1 MKVLIA
7 DDHVLLAQAIADILE
22 RSGELSVDVV
32 STRQAALDA
41 LAEHS
46 YDVLLLD
53 LRMPGMYGLSS
64 VVEIITQWKDTSIV
78 LFTGNLDR
86 KFLDDAMEAGL
97 RGYIPKS
104 MPLKS
109 LEVALRLIHTGL
121 VFVPQ
126 VEAEAEHAQ
135 SGPAAGESTLTDR
148 ELHVL
153 RFASEGATNKEI
165 ARLLAVPETQ
175 IKMLMRSICFK
186 LPARN
191 RAHASVIARERMLI

>member
-7 DDHVLLAQAIADILE
+7 DDHVLLAQAIADVLQ
-22 RSGELSVDVV
+22 RSDEFSVKVV
-32 STRQAALDA
+32 QSRQAVL
-41 LAEHS
+41 EEMSSQS
-46 YDVLLLD
+46 YDVVLLD
-53 LRMPGMYGLSS
+53 LRMPGMHGLSS
-64 VVEIITQWKDTSIV
+64 VVEIVKRWSDTNIV
-78 LFTGNLDR
+78 LFTGQVDR
-86 KFLDDAMEAGL
+86 KFLADAMGAGL

-109 LEVALRLIHTGL
+109 LEVALKLIDTGQ

-126 VEAEAEHAQ
+126 MEATSDEGAERLGNGGGA
-135 SGPAAGESTLTDR
+135 LTDR

-175 IKMLMRSICFK
+175 IKMIMRSVCAK

>member
-7 DDHVLLAQAIADILE
+7 DDHVLLAQAIADVLQ
-22 RSGELSVDVV
+22 RSDEFSVNVV
-32 STRQAALDA
+32 QSRQAVL
-41 LAEHS
+41 EEMSSQS
-46 YDVLLLD
+46 YEVVLLD
-53 LRMPGMYGLSS
+53 LRMPGMHGLSS
-64 VVEIITQWKDTSIV
+64 VVEIAKRWRETNIV
-78 LFTGNLDR
+78 LFTGQVDR
-86 KFLDDAMEAGL
+86 KFLADAMDAGL

-109 LEVALRLIHTGL
+109 LEVALKLINTGQ
-121 VFVPQ
+121 VFVPHI
-126 VEAEAEHAQ
+126 EIAGDEGPERLG
-135 SGPAAGESTLTDR
+135 SGGGALTDR

-165 ARLLAVPETQ
+165 ARILAVPETQ
-175 IKMLMRSICFK
+175 VKMIMRSVCSK

>member
-7 DDHVLLAQAIADILE
+7 DDHILLAQAIAEILG
-22 RSGELSVDVV
+22 RSGELSAKVV
-32 STRQAALDA
+32 ASRQAALEE
-41 LAEHS
+41 LAAQP
-46 YDVLLLD
+46 YDVMLLD

-64 VVEIITQWKDTSIV
+64 VVEIVTQWKDTSIV

-126 VEAEAEHAQ
+126 VDADTEQSHPAQ
-135 SGPAAGESTLTDR
+135 GTGEGTLNDR

-175 IKMLMRSICFK
+175 VKMLMRSICFK